1 MKHSMQKLPVVI
13 AALLIAAPLSANI
26 DKLFPEELQN
36 AAGESVSRDSL
47 KGKIVGVYFS
57 AEWCPPCRG
66 FTPSLVKFR
75 NANKD
80 DFEVVFVSSDRDAK
94 AQKKYMSGYKMKWPA
109 VKNGSAEAR
118 KLKKQFEVRGIPKL
132 VILDQNGKTL
142 TTDGRGAVS
151 RNPGGAIAAWKK
163 STQ

>member
-1 MKHSMQKLPVVI
+1 MKHSIQKLPVVI

-36 AAGESVSRDSL
+36 AAGESVTRDSL

-57 AEWCPPCRG
+57 AEWCPAVVSH
-66 FTPSLVKFR
+66 PSGKFQR
-75 NANKD
+75 NKD
-80 DFEVVFVSSDRDAK
+80 DFEVVFVSSDCDGTK
-94 AQKKYMSGYKMKWPA
+94 EIHGGYREMA
-109 VKNGSAEAR
+109 TVKNGSAEAR
-118 KLKKQFEVRGIPKL
+118 KLKQQFEVRGIPKL
-132 VILDQNGKTL
+132 VTLDQNGKTL

>member
-1 MKHSMQKLPVVI
+1 MV
-13 AALLIAAPLSANI
+13 
-26 DKLFPEELQN
+26 
-36 AAGESVSRDSL
+36 
-47 KGKIVGVYFS
+47 
-57 AEWCPPCRG
+57 PPCRG

-94 AQKKYMSGYKMKWPA
+94 AQEIHERLQMKWPA

-151 RNPGGAIAAWKK
+151 RNPGGAIVARRNLP
-163 STQ
+163 SRYSQLQV